1 MKYFLREK
9 LLDLYTRIALYLI
22 YVYSNINKIM
32 KASVQKTTKICFVPI
47 YPHPSGNQT
56 NKQTKRSG
64 WYGAILPF
72 N

>member
-9 LLDLYTRIALYLI
+9 FRFICTRIAIYLI

-32 KASVQKTTKICFVPI
+32 KASVQKTTKIGFVHI
-47 YPHPSGNQT
+47 YPHPSGNET